1 MNRINSTKQLKA
13 EKKRL
18 KQRQGELEK
27 AIRYD
32 WQDVKESMKPR
43 YLAGQAF
50 SGIFEEKDAERK
62 AGKDV
67 VSEIAAKLAAK
78 LIEKAGDKI
87 GKWIRKKQS

>member
-32 WQDVKESMKPR
+32 WQDVKETMKPR
-43 YLAGQAF
+43 NLANQAF
-50 SGIFEEKDAERK
+50 SGIFDEKDTEKK
-62 AGKDV
+62 AGKDM
-67 VSEIAAKLAAK
+67 VSEVAAKLAAK
-78 LIEKAGDKI
+78 MIEKAGDKI

>member
-18 KQRQGELEK
+18 KQRQAELEK

-32 WQDVKESMKPR
+32 WQDVKETMKPR
-43 YLAGQAF
+43 NLAGQAF
-50 SGIFEEKDAERK
+50 SGIFEEKDAGRK

-78 LIEKAGDKI
+78 MIEKAGDKI